1 MKNTTTTE
9 AKKARN
15 VFNNLENG
23 PTPYLDTK
31 GRRIRKS
38 NNGALYTQNS
48 EGNRNYKPTA
58 VMIKPVSKNSTIKTI
73 TKETLNTIPKNIR
86 PRNFFS
92 NSNSNSN
99 SNNNFNIQYHCRS
112 CKRTYDG
119 AAQCCFNLDHV
130 QVKRRR

>member
-1 MKNTTTTE
+1 MRNTTVTE

-58 VMIKPVSKNSTIKTI
+58 VMIKPTSKNSTIKAI

-86 PRNFFS
+86 PRNFF

-99 SNNNFNIQYHCRS
+99 SNDEIMYHCRS
-112 CKRTYDG
+112 CLKTYDG
-119 AAQCCFNLDHV
+119 AAQCCFNLNHV
-130 QVKRRR
+130 QVKRKR